1 MGKTERK
8 SNKILAELM
17 HSRKLINA
25 WLISIIIIIAAVA
38 VWQCGSVTVWK
49 CSSGAVWQW
58 QQQPALAV
66 TFNAISCDNENLKA
80 IFLIFSPFF
89 TAHPPN

>member
-1 MGKTERK
+1 MRKTERK

-25 WLISIIIIIAAVA
+25 WLISIIIIIAVA
-38 VWQCGSVTVWK
+38 VWQCDSVPVWH
-49 CSSGAVWQW
+49 W

>member
-1 MGKTERK
+1 MRKTERK

-25 WLISIIIIIAAVA
+25 WLISIIIIIAVA
-38 VWQCGSVTVWK
+38 VWQCGSVT
-49 CSSGAVWQW
+49 VWQW